1 MTFLTFPKE
10 LTEKLKKKCSIS
22 ATNWTKLVTYGRH
35 FKGYGWTSRMPLG
48 FVWLA
53 LPTNV
58 TCKVL
63 WCGQRGW
70 IKLPKSAQNSQ
81 DVKEQSMERLDVSLF
96 KTSPDILKV
105 KSTTVYCQANPSI
118 SPTHC
123 TERKHNYL
131 HIRRCS
137 LCELELPVVRRQ
149 GR

>member
-1 MTFLTFPKE
+1 
-10 LTEKLKKKCSIS
+10 
-22 ATNWTKLVTYGRH
+22 
-35 FKGYGWTSRMPLG
+35 
-48 FVWLA
+48 
-53 LPTNV
+53 
-58 TCKVL
+58 
-63 WCGQRGW
+63 
-70 IKLPKSAQNSQ
+70 
-81 DVKEQSMERLDVSLF
+81 MERLDVSLF

-149 GR
+149 GRQTKNKETKQNKKHTSLYLLLPENTISNRVKAFLVFILFHHNYHFIVLKQKQKIIMIMVPLFPEIGKVPPSADLQFSDSP

>member
-22 ATNWTKLVTYGRH
+22 ATNWTKLVTYG
-35 FKGYGWTSRMPLG
+35 YGWTSRMPLG

-63 WCGQRGW
+63 WWGQRGW

-105 KSTTVYCQANPSI
+105 KSTTVYCQANHSI

-123 TERKHNYL
+123 INVNIIICIFADAHFVNLSFLWLDVK
-131 HIRRCS
+131 
-137 LCELELPVVRRQ
+137 VDRQ
-149 GR
+149 KT